1 MHGPWKPQS
10 LRDLSHA
17 TLPSRIEGVA
27 FWFAQLSDFREV
39 LSSVA
44 DNTLGPDE
52 LDRAQK
58 MSAESVRIAYLTSC
72 LLLRRVLSAHLGVS
86 PAEIKLVRG
95 EHGKPA
101 LAHSALHHRLYF
113 NLSHGGDAWLCG
125 VSSAHDIGVDVETR
139 TRVPNAERL
148 ATRILSSEERLA
160 LSQLESSDP
169 AIRDTAF
176 LRCWTRKEAV
186 LKAVGSGFSWAA
198 RDIDVGIEFGYRRT
212 SLPQK
217 GALEAGVWSIE
228 LPVSGFGAAA
238 VIAPA
243 TGTPPVSITTR
254 LVP

>member
-10 LRDLSHA
+10 LRDLPHA

-27 FWFAQLSDFREV
+27 FWFAQLSDFSET

-52 LDRAQK
+52 LDRARK
-58 MSAESVRIAYLTSC
+58 MSAESVRTAYLTSC
-72 LLLRRVLSAHLGVS
+72 VLLRRVLSAHLGVS
-86 PAEIKLVRG
+86 PVEIKLVRG

-101 LAHSALHHRLYF
+101 LAHSAAHHGLYF

-125 VSSAHDIGVDVETR
+125 VSSAYDIGVDVETR

-160 LSQLESSDP
+160 LSRLESSDP
-169 AIRDTAF
+169 TIRDAAF

-198 RDIDVGIEFGYRRT
+198 RDIDVGVEVRFRRT

-217 GALEAGVWSIE
+217 DASEAGVWSIE
-228 LPVSGFGAAA
+228 LPVPGFGAAA
-238 VIAPA
+238 VIAPGA
-243 TGTPPVSITTR
+243 EAPPASITTR